1 MCEVTK
7 RALMAVVNAD
17 ETATDDERRR
27 IEAAIAGEYEAM
39 TITEVADRLSV
50 TRPTVYAMVRSGKLK
65 RLADGRICGKSVA
78 DYFEGKRKAVQCEQ
92 I

>member
-17 ETATDDERRR
+17 ETTTDDERRR
-27 IEAAIAGEYEAM
+27 IEAAIAGEYEAL

-50 TRPTVYAMVRSGKLK
+50 TRPTVYAMVRAGKLK

-78 DYFEGKRKAVQCEQ
+78 DYFEGKRKGVQCEQ